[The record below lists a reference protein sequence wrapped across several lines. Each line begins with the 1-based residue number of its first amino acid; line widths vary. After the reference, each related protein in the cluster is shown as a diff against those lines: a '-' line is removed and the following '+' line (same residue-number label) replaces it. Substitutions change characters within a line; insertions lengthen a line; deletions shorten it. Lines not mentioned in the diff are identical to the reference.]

1 VAEHR
6 PLAHHHLK
14 ALSGH
19 FCKQA
24 FDQTRP
30 PERRMKTPFSRAS
43 RYFQGVKTSL
53 VSGAAAVAGALQTK
67 GVA

>member
-1 VAEHR
+1 VAEHQ
-6 PLAHHHLK
+6 PLTHHHLK
-14 ALSGH
+14 ALSGR

-24 FDQTRP
+24 FNQTRLP
-30 PERRMKTPFSRAS
+30 RCRTTTLFSRAS
-43 RYFQGVKTSL
+43 RPLQGVKTSL